1 MGKTLNLTYLRF
13 SCCIANLKIFPHD
26 ICRPSV
32 TRCVD
37 YFWPFY
43 HLQLWLKMYMLWLFL
58 WVLWFLSLLVVW
70 GLRPLIDWTGC
81 WLIGQRPT
89 YAMIGSEKSET
100 GSPWR
105 VKVKRLTKICW
116 CLFAPFTKRLLRQR
130 SFAKSGHTVCSQ
142 RTFMYFAT
150 LLGSFNCKLAAGPI
164 KILQHTFFTMLIL

>member
-1 MGKTLNLTYLRF
+1 MCG
-13 SCCIANLKIFPHD
+13 
-26 ICRPSV
+26 
-32 TRCVD
+32 
-37 YFWPFY
+37 
-43 HLQLWLKMYMLWLFL
+43 LFL
-58 WVLWFLSLLVVW
+58 TILPFTTLIENVHVVAFPLSSLVLSLLVVW

-105 VKVKRLTKICW
+105 VNVKRLTKICW